1 MNIHALQTPESQA
14 EARFL
19 MAVKYQIVSPQSNRP
34 VMSVIQDSLIGAYL
48 LSEDGVKIKK
58 SIFFD
63 CVFGMPGWNG
73 KLMHQEEYTGKDLIS
88 MTLPMVN
95 WKKGGV
101 EIRKGQL
108 IKGQLN
114 KKCLGTSHGSLI
126 HVIFN
131 DCGPDQT
138 ILFINRLQQVVH
150 KWLHITGFSIGISDM
165 ITSVSKEI
173 HHEVD
178 MAFEDVKYMTNEA
191 EINARLNVCR
201 DSMGLA
207 VQKPLNNTNRL
218 YCMVNSGSKGSS
230 INISQV
236 MAVVGQQ
243 NLCGKRIPNTWTDRT
258 LPHFERGS
266 SKPHEKGFIQHSY
279 IEGLKPHEVW
289 FHAIAG
295 REGIID
301 TACKTS
307 VTGYLQRKFMKAL
320 ENLKISMDLSVRNSD
335 GSILQFKYG
344 DDGYDAMKIEKQKI
358 ETFHGVFCGLD
369 KEINQLK
376 LDHAFLHQ
384 NNFMRDPS
392 LIDTDDYMLPIPV
405 ERIIHNARTLFT
417 MPSDTIFDAEYIYEK
432 VSTLISKVDN
442 RMVQILLRSY
452 LNTKKLMNMYITK
465 DELNQIIQD
474 VQLKIDTIN
483 ISPGEC
489 VGAIA
494 AQSMGEP
501 ATQMTLNTFHFAGVA
516 SKNVTLGIPRL
527 NECINC
533 IEKIKTPLTTFEAE
547 VSTFNEIKFYDL
559 ESIVERYVIVDQPDP
574 EEVKDFFIF
583 PDPGYRKLKTK
594 TLVLYLK
601 NFDDIMAVKECLSD
615 CMCAYSDGPN
625 AIFHVQ
631 GDDIGLKYEKDLKK
645 RTVKGIP
652 GAQIT
657 QYRDNK
663 IETSLTDL
671 KKIFE
676 IVGVCYDKIICNDI
690 HQVCK
695 VYGIEAAR
703 HTILNEIRC
712 ILGFY
717 GIYVNVRHILLCI
730 DWITHRGI
738 LTPMTRHGIRNM
750 DQSPLKRSTFEEVV
764 EVFNQAACYKEKDN
778 LNGISECIV
787 MGIPPKM
794 GTQVT
799 SVFTDDTVVEKYKK
813 SRPTVA
819 EQMEEMFEDEPW
831 IQFEPENVLTMTGLQ
846 SKKDWNQANQ
856 VANQLNQYMNPF
868 VGGGSD
874 MLQPPAFGTMGM
886 TPSFGMPQMGMPQMP
901 QMGMPQMP
909 QMGMPQMPQMGMPQM
924 PQMGMP
930 QMPNKPTWNVP
941 VTAWKPAVGIKRKN
955 SNSPVYSPMSPAY
968 SPKSPQ
974 YDPNKPTSP
983 MSPAYSPKSPQ
994 YDPNIPPSPQ
1004 YDPNKPTSPM
1014 SPAYSPKSPQYDPN
1028 IPPSPMSPAYS
1039 PKSPQYD
1046 PNIPPSPV
1054 SPAYSPGSPQY
1065 DPNKTYT
1072 MPPLDLG
1079 DPMVPLSHPEKQ
1091 THTSQSRKTFF

>member
-1 MNIHALQTPESQA
+1 MNIHALQTPQSQA

-48 LSEDGVKIKK
+48 LSDDGVIIKK

-63 CVFGMPGWNG
+63 CVYCMPGWDG
-73 KLMHQEEYTGKDLIS
+73 TLIHKDVYTGKDLIS
-88 MTLPMVN
+88 MTLPIVN

-165 ITSVSKEI
+165 MTSASKEI
-173 HHEVD
+173 HKEVE
-178 MAFEDVKYMTNEA
+178 MAFEDVKYMTNES

-201 DSMGLA
+201 DSMGSA
-207 VQKPLNNTNRL
+207 VQKPLNNKNRL
-218 YCMVNSGSKGSS
+218 YCMVNSGSKGST

-258 LPHFERGS
+258 LPHFEKGS
-266 SKPHEKGFIQHSY
+266 NKPHEKGFIQHSY
-279 IEGLKPHEVW
+279 IEGLKPHELW

-358 ETFHGVFCGLD
+358 PTFHPEYYGLE
-369 KEINQLK
+369 KEVNQMK
-376 LDHAFLHQ
+376 LDHAFLKQ

-405 ERIIHNARTLFT
+405 ERIIHNARTLFAV
-417 MPSDTIFDAEYIYEK
+417 PSDIIMDAEYIYDK
-432 VSTLISKVDN
+432 INVLVSKIDN
-442 RMVQILLRSY
+442 RMVQILLRSH
-452 LNTKKLMNMYITK
+452 LNTEKLMQMNITR

-474 VQLKIDTIN
+474 IQMCIDTIN

-533 IEKIKTPLTTFEAE
+533 IEKIKTPLTTFEAD
-547 VSTFNEIKFYDL
+547 VSCYNKIKYYDL
-559 ESIVERYVIVDQPDP
+559 ESLVERYIIVDTPDP
-574 EEVKDFFIF
+574 EEIKDFFIF

-601 NFDDIMAVKECLSD
+601 EFDDIMAVKECLFD
-615 CMCAYSDGPN
+615 CMCAYSDGPY
-625 AIFHVQ
+625 AVFHVQ
-631 GDDIGLKYEKDLKK
+631 DTDDIGIRYEKELKK
-645 RTVKGIP
+645 RTVRGIP
-652 GAQIT
+652 NAHIT

-671 KKIFE
+671 KKVFE
-676 IVGVCYDKIICNDI
+676 VVGVAYNKILCNDI
-690 HQVCK
+690 HQVAK

-703 HTILNEIRC
+703 HTILNEIRS

-730 DWITHRGI
+730 DWICHRGI

-764 EVFNQAACYKEKDN
+764 EVYNQAACYNEKDD

-794 GTQVT
+794 GTCTT
-799 SVFTDDTVVEKYKK
+799 SVFTDDKVVERYKK
-813 SRPTVA
+813 DPPTLD
-819 EQMEEMFEDEPW
+819 EEMDQMFEDDEPW
-831 IQFEPENVLTMTGLQ
+831 IKFEPDQVLTNIGLQ
-846 SKKDWNQANQ
+846 SKQEWDKANQ
-856 VANQLNQYMNPF
+856 IANEVNDF
-868 VGGGSD
+868 VKNA
-874 MLQPPAFGTMGM
+874 AFPNM
-886 TPSFGMPQMGMPQMP
+886 TFGMPDQYSMPGQMP
-901 QMGMPQMP
+901 TMYNSMPAMYNSIP
-909 QMGMPQMPQMGMPQM
+909 QPNFGQTFGQPQLQAH
-924 PQMGMP
+924 
-930 QMPNKPTWNVP
+930 
-941 VTAWKPAVGIKRKN
+941 TAFVGTKRKTP
-955 SNSPVYSPMSPAY
+955 PVSPMSPAY

-974 YDPNKPTSP
+974 YDPNR
-983 MSPAYSPKSPQ
+983 
-994 YDPNIPPSPQ
+994 
-1004 YDPNKPTSPM
+1004 
-1014 SPAYSPKSPQYDPN
+1014 
-1028 IPPSPMSPAYS
+1028 PPSPMSPAYS

-1046 PNIPPSPV
+1046 PNRPPSPM
-1054 SPAYSPGSPQY
+1054 SPAYSPQGKVYDPTSPDFSPGCPQY
-1065 DPNKTYT
+1065 TPSSLVPDGHV
-1072 MPPLDLG
+1072 PPLDLG
-1079 DPMVPLSHPEKQ
+1079 DPMVPLSDPKKQ
-1091 THTSQSRKTFF
+1091 KHTFQSRKTFY